1 MISWYCC
8 CKSGVRV
15 VGTCVYIVSV
25 IWYLFFVRYFRVNFE
40 LSKNWLDFVCDV
52 VIIFE
57 VVEVVDES
65 DSEFEVMEE

>member
-1 MISWYCC
+1 MILWYCC
-8 CKSGVRV
+8 CKLGVRV
-15 VGTCVYIVSV
+15 VGMCVYIVSV
-25 IWYLFFVRYFRVNFE
+25 IWYLFFVRYFCVNFE